1 MLIDYKSYIYY
12 LFKNVL
18 SCLINVLSKIRQA
31 KALFIVVLIGVSYCL
46 STFCTYCFIFC
57 YLIFFYIFFLIYFN
71 IFFLEQYRKKDK
83 TIRQVSFNSIF
94 RGFKCLIIS
103 KTLIRQLRHKK
114 EKA

>member
-46 STFCTYCFIFC
+46 STFLHILLYFLLLNLF
-57 YLIFFYIFFLIYFN
+57 LYIFFNLF
-71 IFFLEQYRKKDK
+71 
-83 TIRQVSFNSIF
+83 
-94 RGFKCLIIS
+94 
-103 KTLIRQLRHKK
+103 
-114 EKA
+114 

>member
-57 YLIFFYIFFLIYFN
+57 YLIFFYIFFLISSDKVGSLSKSSIEKEEKKIFLYKPR
-71 IFFLEQYRKKDK
+71 FFL
-83 TIRQVSFNSIF
+83 
-94 RGFKCLIIS
+94 II
-103 KTLIRQLRHKK
+103 LYGINI
-114 EKA
+114 